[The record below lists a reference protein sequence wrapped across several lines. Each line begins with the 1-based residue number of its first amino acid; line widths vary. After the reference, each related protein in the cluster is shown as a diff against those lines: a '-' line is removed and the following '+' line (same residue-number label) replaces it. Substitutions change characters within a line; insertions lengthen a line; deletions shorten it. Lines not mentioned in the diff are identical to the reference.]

1 MKLIIP
7 MAGMG
12 KRMRP
17 HTLTTPKPLIKIAG
31 KPIVQRLIED
41 IATSVEEPIEE
52 VGFVIGNFSDQVK
65 ANLLEIADSMEIKGK
80 IYVQNEPL
88 GTAHAIYQAKE
99 MLSGKVI
106 VAFADTLFI
115 TDTQFKLDS
124 DAVIWTKKVDNPQAY
139 GVVILDENNKVKAF
153 VEKPQEP
160 VSDLA
165 IIGIYYFSKGEALK
179 EEIEYLLDNN
189 IMVKGEYQLTDALEN
204 LLNKGTEFTTATIDK
219 WLDCG
224 NKNVTVNTNTE
235 ILNKLGSQI
244 SPEANIENSII
255 IDPVYIGPGAT
266 LTNSVIGPHVSI
278 EGNSTIKNSVIEKTI
293 IQENTN
299 VSEAIVKNSMIGAHA
314 IIKQKPLDLSISDYS
329 QISYYE

>member
-278 EGNSTIKNSVIEKTI
+278 EDNSTIKNSVIEKTI

-314 IIKQKPLDLSISDYS
+314 TVKQKPLDLSISDYS

>member
-329 QISYYE
+329 QICYYE